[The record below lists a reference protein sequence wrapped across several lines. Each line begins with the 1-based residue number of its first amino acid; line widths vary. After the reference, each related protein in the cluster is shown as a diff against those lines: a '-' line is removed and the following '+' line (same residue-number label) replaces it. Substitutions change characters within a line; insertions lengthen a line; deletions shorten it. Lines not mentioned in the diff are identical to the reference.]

1 MIEVLAAVKTENAK
15 EIIVKEMPDPNIA
28 VDEVLVEVA
37 YCGVCGSDLH
47 AYTNAKG
54 YEFVPYPIVLG
65 HEIVGTVIQCG
76 ENVDQH
82 LLGKNV
88 VVESMH
94 YCGKCRNCRDQR
106 ESICENIKVIGLHY
120 NGGMAQKVKAKAQYI
135 REIPESLPMDIA
147 VLSEPLA
154 NAVHAVMKVNDIG
167 KNDIIHVIGPGVIGF
182 FIGLTCV
189 EMGAKVYISGLEK
202 DYESRLK
209 KAEKFGMI
217 ANVVEKGA
225 PNEEF
230 DVVFECSGA
239 NAAFHNAFNNLRKGG
254 RAVVIAMYEQET
266 QLFLT
271 RFIRNEWPIITTY
284 GCAPKDYELTFN
296 ILQKYGD
303 RLKEITQ
310 YFSLN
315 DVNDAFEAGLE
326 QKVLKPIIS
335 IKSL

>member
-1 MIEVLAAVKTENAK
+1 MINVLAAVKTKKAK
-15 EIIVKEMPDPNIA
+15 EIIVQEVSDPVIDA
-28 VDEVLVEVA
+28 DEVIVEVA

-54 YEFVPYPIVLG
+54 YEFVPQPIILG
-65 HEIVGTVIQCG
+65 HEIVGTVVQCG
-76 ENVDQH
+76 ANVDRS
-82 LLGKNV
+82 LLGKKV

-94 YCGKCRNCRDQR
+94 YCGQCRNCRDGR

-120 NGGMAQKVKAKAQYI
+120 DGGMAQKVKAKVNYI
-135 REIPESLPMDIA
+135 REIPYNIPLDIA

-154 NAVHAVMKVNDIG
+154 NAVHAVMKVEDIG
-167 KNDIIHVIGPGVIGF
+167 ANDVVHVLGPGVIGF

-189 EMGAKVYISGLEK
+189 EKGAKVYISGLEK

-217 ANVVEKGA
+217 
-225 PNEEF
+225 PNIIENGVPDETF

-239 NAAFHNAFNNLRKGG
+239 NAAFHNAFTNLRKGG

-284 GCAPKDYELTFN
+284 GCDPKDYDLTFE
-296 ILQKYGD
+296 IIHKYGD
-303 RLKEITQ
+303 RLKEIAQ
-310 YFSLN
+310 YFPIEM
-315 DVNDAFEAGLE
+315 VNEAFAAGLE

-335 IKSL
+335 ITQ